1 LIELL
6 AAGLALSLTAAVVGV
21 WQVAR
26 RDRSIHGSFDDR
38 ALGLPRLQRWDNDY
52 HPPRLQRLRSR
63 FPRVEFSRIALALC
77 VLMAV
82 LATAAFYYTRVTSQ
96 DATEQEAY
104 DLALQRIA
112 VRRDEAAAAG
122 DLAVAYAMLIDAGA
136 QLDELASQPYA
147 TPDARIDQER
157 QAIAAEMARLS
168 GIQQLAA
175 VQNLGSLPAPAAG
188 VTPRLVTGGGSVYLL
203 ADAVYQIDTPRSTL
217 VRLLQPGDLVG
228 DQQVGPLRAI
238 SWRDDRLL
246 VLDAMAA
253 YLFDA
258 ARGEWVVEPLQTLQS
273 VGYTDVTAIETFDFN
288 LYLLDTAAGQIFK
301 FLAGAYD
308 TAPDNWNGTLAT
320 DDLTQAVDLAIDG
333 HVYVLLDDGRI
344 LDFYRSNLER
354 TIVPRVVPTLEHAA
368 ALVVHPESPYIYVLH
383 SPDGR
388 ILRLDR
394 DGRLVQQFTSGAP
407 GPSGTIIPAMTGAA
421 DLVVDEE
428 TGIAY
433 VVASNTL
440 YLLRLPAPPAPAG
453 QFRPR

>member
-1 LIELL
+1 
-6 AAGLALSLTAAVVGV
+6 V

-38 ALGLPRLQRWDNDY
+38 ALGLPRLQRWDGDY

-63 FPRVEFSRIALALC
+63 FPRAEFSRIALALC
-77 VLMAV
+77 LLIVII
-82 LATAAFYYTRVTSQ
+82 ATAAIYYTRSTSQ
-96 DATEQEAY
+96 DATRQEALE
-104 DLALQRIA
+104 LALQRVA
-112 VRRDEAAAAG
+112 ARRDEATGTGDVAA
-122 DLAVAYAMLIDAGA
+122 AYAMLIDAGA

-147 TPDARIDQER
+147 TPDPRIDQER

-168 GIQQLAA
+168 GMQQLAA
-175 VQNLGSLPAPAAG
+175 VQSLGSLPPPAAG
-188 VTPRLVTGGGSVYLL
+188 VTPRLVMGGGNVYLL

-228 DQQVGPLRAI
+228 GQQVGALRAI
-238 SWRDDRLL
+238 SWREDRLL
-246 VLDAMAA
+246 ALDAMAT

-258 ARGEWVVEPLQTLQS
+258 ARGEWVVEPLQTLES
-273 VGYTDVTAIETFDFN
+273 AGYTDVAAIETFDLN
-288 LYLLDTAAGQIFK
+288 LYLLDTDAGQILK

-333 HVYVLLDDGRI
+333 HVYVLLDDGSI
-344 LDFYRSNLER
+344 LDFYRSKLER
-354 TIVPRVVPTLEHAA
+354 TIVPQVVPTLEHAA
-368 ALVVHPESPYIYVLH
+368 ALVIHPESPYIYLLH

-394 DGRLVQQFTSGAP
+394 DGRLVQQFTSGAS
-407 GPSGTIIPAMTGAA
+407 GPSGTINPAMAGAT
-421 DLVVDEE
+421 DLVVDEQ
-428 TGIAY
+428 TSIAY

-440 YLLRLPAPPAPAG
+440 YLLRLPTPPAPAG
-453 QFRPR
+453 QYRPR